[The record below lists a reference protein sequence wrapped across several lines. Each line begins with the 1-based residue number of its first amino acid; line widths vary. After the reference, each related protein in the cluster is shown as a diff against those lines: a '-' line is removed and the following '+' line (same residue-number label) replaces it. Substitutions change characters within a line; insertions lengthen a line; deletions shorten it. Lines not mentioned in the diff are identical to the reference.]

1 MLNPISSRSIIRW
14 AGSKRQLIPTL
25 KQWVPQKYK
34 RYIEPFAGSACLFF
48 HLKPDHAVLGD
59 INAGLMQTYRQL
71 RRHPR
76 RLHEAVSAIPRS
88 ADHYYRI
95 RSQDVL
101 QLDAFGRATRFLY
114 LNRNC
119 FNAVYRVNKKGQFNV
134 PWGTKS
140 GNLPAVEEFQMC
152 ARLLRSAELIT
163 ADFEAVVNDAS
174 RGDFIYLDPP
184 YSTSVAEE
192 PGLYG
197 VGAFGRSDM
206 ERLIEA
212 LNRASKRG
220 AIFLL
225 SFEYD
230 EKLIS
235 RLTDTQM
242 RRISAHR
249 HVAGFSGSRGL
260 VDELLFTN
268 AKEQL

>member
-1 MLNPISSRSIIRW
+1 MPNPISSRSIIRW

-48 HLKPDHAVLGD
+48 DLQPDHAVLGD
-59 INAGLMQTYRQL
+59 INAELMQTYRQL

-88 ADHYYRI
+88 PDHYYRI
-95 RSQDVL
+95 RSQDAL
-101 QLDAFGRATRFLY
+101 QLDAFERATRFIY

-119 FNAVYRVNKKGQFNV
+119 FNAVYRVNRKGQFNV
-134 PWGTKS
+134 PWGTKT
-140 GNLPAVEEFQMC
+140 GDLPSAEEFKKS
-152 ARLLRSAELIT
+152 ARLLRNAELVT
-163 ADFEAVVNDAS
+163 ADFETVVSEAK

-184 YSTSVAEE
+184 YSTSVEEE
-192 PGLYG
+192 PGLFG
-197 VGAFGRSDM
+197 AGAFGRSDM
-206 ERLIEA
+206 GRLIA
-212 LNRASKRG
+212 ATKRAAKRG

-230 EKLIS
+230 EQLI
-235 RLTDTQM
+235 RELPDAQM
-242 RRISAHR
+242 KRISAHR
-249 HVAGFSGSRGL
+249 HVSGFSGSRGR

-268 AKEQL
+268 ATERL